1 MSDIETP
8 PTGAD
13 DGGAGGEPPVGTD
26 ANDGGAGGI
35 EPIEIQEE
43 MERSFLEYSMSV
55 IVSRALPDARDGLKP
70 VHRRILW
77 GMDELN
83 ARPDRAHIK
92 SARVTGHVMG
102 NYHPHGNQAIY
113 DALARMAQDFSLRHP
128 LVDGHGNFGS
138 PDDPPAAE
146 RYTECRLSPLAMQML
161 AGIDEQTVDMV
172 ANYDGKNQEPV
183 VLPARFP
190 NLLVN
195 GSQGIAVGMATNIPP
210 HNLGEVIDAVVHLI
224 DHPDA
229 TVDDLMQFVKAP
241 DFPTGGIIMGRAGV
255 ASAYRTGRGSIRV
268 RAVAEIEEGRTSSRI
283 VVTEM
288 PYQTSVGSAAAKIA
302 DLVNNRELEG
312 IRSVNDESARGQTR
326 LVIDL
331 KRDAPANVILN
342 NLYKRTPLQTSFA
355 VNTVALVDGV
365 PRTLTLVQA
374 LRAYVDHQV
383 EVIRRRSEFRLER
396 ARKRAHILE
405 GLIRALDMIDAI
417 IAAIRNS
424 DDTPE
429 ARTALM
435 ADPFGFSD
443 VQAEYIL
450 EMPLK
455 RLTRLERNKLEEEL
469 TELRATIAELEAIL
483 ADRAKLLGV
492 IKTELGELRE
502 KYATERRTRIEFDPG
517 DLDIEDLIDDE
528 DLVFTMSNTGYV
540 KTMSADEFRT
550 QGRGGRGITGANLKD
565 EDYIVHLIHTSA
577 HAYLLFFSN
586 RGRVYRLKAHEI
598 PLAGRTARGTAI
610 VNLLPLQPDE
620 RIQAI
625 IDTRDYE
632 TNRYLFFATRKGR
645 VKKTRFNEYDSSLK
659 AGLIAI
665 RLNEDD
671 ELVAV
676 MPTNGTDDV
685 LLVSRSGQTVRF
697 DENDVRPMGRSAA
710 GVTGMRFRGDDELV
724 SADVA
729 RPDGTLFIVT
739 SAGFGK
745 RTPVDLYPK
754 KGRGGLGV
762 IGIRITERRG
772 TVAAAF
778 MVNDGDEVF
787 LVASGGVIIRIP
799 VADVSVQGRAATG
812 VRVMNL
818 DDGQYVAAAALVQE
832 RDEDEDDDAA
842 TADGTTTNDASADGA
857 DDDGASTGDPIA
869 DDASAVD
876 EEDGAYDV
884 VAEDDSDDADDD
896 GDTSDD

>member
-1 MSDIETP
+1 MSDITTP
-8 PTGAD
+8 PAGG
-13 DGGAGGEPPVGTD
+13 DGGGGGEPPTTD
-26 ANDGGAGGI
+26 DAPQGPGI

-43 MERSFLEYSMSV
+43 MERSFLDYSMSV

-128 LVDGHGNFGS
+128 LIDGHGNFGS

-146 RYTECRLSPLAMQML
+146 RYTECRLAPLAMQML
-161 AGIDEQTVDMV
+161 AGIDENTVDMV
-172 ANYDGKNQEPV
+172 ANYDGKNEEPA

-210 HNLGEVIDAVVHLI
+210 HNLREVIDAVVHLI
-224 DHPDA
+224 DNPQA
-229 TVDDLMQFVKAP
+229 TVDDLMQFVKGP
-241 DFPTGGIIMGRAGV
+241 DFPTGGIIMGRAGIV
-255 ASAYRTGRGSIRV
+255 DAYRTGRGSIRM
-268 RAVAEIEEGRTSSRI
+268 RATATIEEGRNGDRI

-288 PYQTSVGSAAAKIA
+288 PYQTSVGATAAKIA
-302 DLVNNRELEG
+302 ELVNNREIDG
-312 IRSVNDESARGQTR
+312 IRAVNDESAKGKTR

-342 NLYKRTPLQTSFA
+342 NLYKRTPLQTTFA

-365 PRTLTLVQA
+365 PRTLNLVQA
-374 LRAYVDHQV
+374 LQAYIDHQAD
-383 EVIRRRSEFRLER
+383 VIRRRSEHRLER

-405 GLIRALDMIDAI
+405 GLIRALDVIDEI
-417 IAAIRNS
+417 IAIVRNS
-424 DDTPE
+424 DD
-429 ARTALM
+429 AAAAKASLM
-435 ADPFGFSD
+435 ADPFGFTD
-443 VQAEYIL
+443 EQATYIL
-450 EMPLK
+450 DMPLR
-455 RLTRLERNKLEEEL
+455 RLTRLARIELEQEL
-469 TELRATIAELEAIL
+469 GELRATIDELEGIL
-483 ADRAKLLGV
+483 ADRTRLFGV
-492 IKTELGELRE
+492 IKSELIEVRDA
-502 KYATERRTRIEFDPG
+502 YADDRRTRIELDSG
-517 DLDIEDLIDDE
+517 DFDIEDLIEDE
-528 DLVFTMSNTGYV
+528 DLVFTMSQSGYV
-540 KTMSADEFRT
+540 KTMAADEFRT
-550 QGRGGRGITGANLKD
+550 QGRGGRGVSGANLKD

-610 VNLLPLQPDE
+610 VNLLPLQQGE
-620 RIQAI
+620 RIQAV

-632 TNRYLFFATRKGR
+632 TNRYLFFATRRGR

-665 RLNEDD
+665 KLNDDD
-671 ELVAV
+671 ELVSV
-676 MPTNGTDDV
+676 IPTNGNDDV
-685 LLVSRSGQTVRF
+685 LLVSRSGQTLRF
-697 DENDVRPMGRSAA
+697 NENDVRPMGRAAA

-724 SADVA
+724 SCDVA
-729 RPDGTLFIVT
+729 KPDGTLFIVT

-745 RTPVDLYPK
+745 RTPVDRYPT

-762 IGIRITERRG
+762 IGIRITETRG

-778 MVNDGDEVF
+778 MVHERDEVF

-799 VADVSVQGRAATG
+799 VASVSVQGRDATG

-818 DDGQYVAAAALVQE
+818 SEGQYVAAAALVRE
-832 RDEDEDDDAA
+832 RENGDDNGDAA
-842 TADGTTTNDASADGA
+842 NGRNGDAEAAATPSDEAAAPAEPEPPVGDG
-857 DDDGASTGDPIA
+857 
-869 DDASAVD
+869 
-876 EEDGAYDV
+876 
-884 VAEDDSDDADDD
+884 
-896 GDTSDD
+896 

>member
-8 PTGAD
+8 NAAG
-13 DGGAGGEPPVGTD
+13 DGGADEPPVDLTAAVPTG
-26 ANDGGAGGI
+26 GGI

-113 DALARMAQDFSLRHP
+113 DALARMAQPFSLRHP

-161 AGIDEQTVDMV
+161 AGIDEDTVDKV
-172 ANYDGKNQEPV
+172 ANYDGKNEEPV
-183 VLPARFP
+183 VLPSRFP

-210 HNLGEVIDAVVHLI
+210 HNLGEVIDAVVHLME
-224 DHPDA
+224 HPEA

-241 DFPTGGIIMGRAGV
+241 DFPTGGIIMGRAGTV
-255 ASAYRTGRGSIRV
+255 AAYRTGRGSIRI
-268 RAVAEIEEGRTSSRI
+268 RAVAEIEEGKTSDRI

-288 PYQTSVGSAAAKIA
+288 PYQTSVGATAAKIA
-302 DLVNNRELEG
+302 ELVNNREIEG
-312 IRSVNDESARGQTR
+312 IRAVNDESAKGQTR

-331 KRDAPANVILN
+331 KRDAPALVILN
-342 NLYKRTPLQTSFA
+342 NLYKRTPLQSTFA

-365 PRTLTLVQA
+365 PRTLDLRSA
-374 LRAYVDHQV
+374 LLAYVDHQV
-383 EVIRRRSEFRLER
+383 EVIRRRSEYRLAK
-396 ARKRAHILE
+396 ARRREHIVE

-417 IAAIRNS
+417 IATIRNAEDANS
-424 DDTPE
+424 
-429 ARTALM
+429 AKASLL
-435 ADPFGFSD
+435 ADPFSFSEE
-443 VQAEYIL
+443 QAQFIL
-450 EMPLK
+450 DMRL
-455 RLTRLERNKLEEEL
+455 RALTRLARIEL
-469 TELRATIAELEAIL
+469 DQELAELRATIAELEDIL
-483 ADRAKLLGV
+483 ADRGKLLSV
-492 IKTELGELRE
+492 IKTEMIEIRD
-502 KYATERRTRIEFDPG
+502 KFATPRRTTVEFDPG
-517 DLDIEDLIDDE
+517 DLDIEDLIEDE

-540 KTMSADEFRT
+540 KTMQADEFRT
-550 QGRGGRGITGANLKD
+550 QGRGGRGVTGASLKD
-565 EDYIVHLIHTSA
+565 EDYIVDLIHTSA

-598 PLAGRTARGTAI
+598 PVAGRQARGTAI

-676 MPTNGTDDV
+676 MPTNGNDDV
-685 LLVSRSGQTVRF
+685 LMVSRSGQTVRF
-697 DENDVRPMGRSAA
+697 HEGDVRPMGRSAA
-710 GVTGMRFRGDDELV
+710 GVTGMRFRGQDELV

-745 RTPVDLYPK
+745 RTPVDRYPT

-762 IGIRITERRG
+762 IGIRITEQRG

-778 MVNDGDEVF
+778 MVNEGDDVF

-799 VADVSVQGRAATG
+799 VRDVSVQGRDATG

-818 DDGQYVAAAALVQE
+818 DGTQYVAAAALVRE
-832 RDEDEDDDAA
+832 DDIDTDPDDEDAAHDGAPDAVA
-842 TADGTTTNDASADGA
+842 DEPPADGHA
-857 DDDGASTGDPIA
+857 
-869 DDASAVD
+869 
-876 EEDGAYDV
+876 
-884 VAEDDSDDADDD
+884 
-896 GDTSDD
+896 

>member
-8 PTGAD
+8 PPGSG
-13 DGGAGGEPPVGTD
+13 DGGSGDEPPVDLTAVVPSG
-26 ANDGGAGGI
+26 GGI

-83 ARPDRAHIK
+83 ARPDRAHMK

-113 DALARMAQDFSLRHP
+113 DALARMAQPFSLRHP
-128 LVDGHGNFGS
+128 LIDGHGNFGS

-161 AGIDEQTVDMV
+161 AGIDEDTVDKV
-172 ANYDGKNQEPV
+172 ANYDGRNEEPS
-183 VLPARFP
+183 VLPSRFP

-224 DHPDA
+224 DHPEA
-229 TVDDLMQFVKAP
+229 TVDDLMHFVKAP
-241 DFPTGGIIMGRAGV
+241 DFPTGGIIMGRAGTV
-255 ASAYRTGRGSIRV
+255 AAFRTGRGSIRM
-268 RAVAEIEEGRTSSRI
+268 RAVAEIEEGKTSDRI

-288 PYQTSVGSAAAKIA
+288 PYQTSVGTTAAKIA
-302 DLVNNRELEG
+302 ELVNNRELEG
-312 IRSVNDESARGQTR
+312 IRAVNDESAKGKTR

-331 KRDAPANVILN
+331 KRDAPALVILN
-342 NLYKRTPLQTSFA
+342 NLYKRTPLQSTFA

-365 PRTLTLVQA
+365 PRTLNLVQA
-374 LRAYVDHQV
+374 LQAYVDHQV
-383 EVIRRRSEFRLER
+383 EVIRRRSAFRLER

-405 GLIRALDMIDAI
+405 GLLRALDMIDAI
-417 IAAIRNS
+417 IAAIRAS
-424 DDTPE
+424 DDTPQ
-429 ARTALM
+429 ARDALM
-435 ADPFGFSD
+435 AEPFAFS
-443 VQAEYIL
+443 VEQSEYIL
-450 EMPLK
+450 DMPLK

-469 TELRATIAELEAIL
+469 AELRATIDELEAIL
-483 ADRAKLLGV
+483 ADRVKLMSV
-492 IKTELGELRE
+492 IKTEMIDIRDRF
-502 KYATERRTRIEFDPG
+502 ATPRRTSIEFDPG

-550 QGRGGRGITGANLKD
+550 QGRGGRGVSGANLKD

-598 PLAGRTARGTAI
+598 PMAGRGARGTAI

-620 RIQAI
+620 RIEAI

-685 LLVSRSGQTVRF
+685 LMVSRSGQTVRF
-697 DENDVRPMGRSAA
+697 SENDVRPMGRAAA
-710 GVTGMRFRGDDELV
+710 GVTGMRFRRDDELV

-745 RTPVDLYPK
+745 RTPVDLYPT

-762 IGIRITERRG
+762 IGIRITEQRG

-778 MVNDGDEVF
+778 MVSDGDEVF

-799 VADVSVQGRAATG
+799 VSDVSVQGRAATG

-832 RDEDEDDDAA
+832 RDEPAAEGDGDDIEDAA
-842 TADGTTTNDASADGA
+842 GPASSDAAEADGSGQAPG
-857 DDDGASTGDPIA
+857 I
-869 DDASAVD
+869 
-876 EEDGAYDV
+876 
-884 VAEDDSDDADDD
+884 DDSPPAE
-896 GDTSDD
+896 S

>member
-8 PTGAD
+8 APGDA
-13 DGGAGGEPPVGTD
+13 GAGGPGDDTPPTD
-26 ANDGGAGGI
+26 TGATGGGI

-161 AGIDEQTVDMV
+161 AGIDEDTVDKV
-172 ANYDGKNQEPV
+172 ANYDGKNQEPI

-210 HNLGEVIDAVVHLI
+210 HNLGEVIDATIHLI

-229 TVDDLMQFVKAP
+229 TVDDLMHFVKGP
-241 DFPTGGIIMGRAGV
+241 DFPTGGIIMGRAGS
-255 ASAYRTGRGSIRV
+255 ASAYRTGRGSIRM
-268 RAVAEIEEGRTSSRI
+268 RAVATIEEGRTSDRI

-288 PYQTSVGSAAAKIA
+288 PYQTSVGSAAVKIA
-302 DLVNNRELEG
+302 ELVNNRELDG
-312 IRSVNDESARGQTR
+312 IRAVNDESAQGKTR

-331 KRDAPANVILN
+331 KRDAPALVILN
-342 NLYKRTPLQTSFA
+342 NLYKRTPLQTTFA

-365 PRTLTLVQA
+365 PRTLNLVQA
-374 LRAYVDHQV
+374 LQAYIDHQI
-383 EVIRRRSEFRLER
+383 EVIRRRSEYRLDR

-405 GLIRALDMIDAI
+405 GLLRALDMIDAI
-417 IAAIRNS
+417 IATIRAS
-424 DDTPE
+424 EDT
-429 ARTALM
+429 ASAKAALM
-435 ADPFGFSD
+435 ADPFSFSD
-443 VQAEYIL
+443 EQSAYIL
-450 EMPLK
+450 DMQLR
-455 RLTRLERNKLEEEL
+455 RLTRLARIELEQEL
-469 TELRATIAELEAIL
+469 TELRETIAELEAIL
-483 ADRAKLLGV
+483 ADHGRLLGV
-492 IKTELGELRE
+492 IKTELSEVRSNF
-502 KYATERRTRIEFDPG
+502 ATERRTRIEFDSG

-528 DLVFTMSNTGYV
+528 DLVFTMSRTGYV
-540 KTMSADEFRT
+540 KTMSSDEFRT
-550 QGRGGRGITGANLKD
+550 QGRGGRGVSGVNLKD
-565 EDYIVHLIHTSA
+565 EDYIAHLIHTSA

-598 PLAGRTARGTAI
+598 PMAGRGARGTAI

-620 RIQAI
+620 RVQAI
-625 IDTRDYE
+625 VDTRDYE

-665 RLNEDD
+665 KLNEDD
-671 ELVAV
+671 ELVSV
-676 MPTNGTDDV
+676 MPTDGTDDV

-697 DENDVRPMGRSAA
+697 SENDVRPMGRAAA

-729 RPDGTLFIVT
+729 RPDGTLLIVT

-745 RTPVDLYPK
+745 RTPADRYPT

-762 IGIRITERRG
+762 IGIRITEQRG
-772 TVAAAF
+772 EVSAAF

-799 VADVSVQGRAATG
+799 VSEISVQGRDATG

-832 RDEDEDDDAA
+832 RDDENGDAA
-842 TADGTTTNDASADGA
+842 TNGDIASAGTDDVIDVEIVDDDDTDTDTDTDDVA
-857 DDDGASTGDPIA
+857 DDDIDTASDVDDDGAGPE
-869 DDASAVD
+869 SA
-876 EEDGAYDV
+876 
-884 VAEDDSDDADDD
+884 
-896 GDTSDD
+896 